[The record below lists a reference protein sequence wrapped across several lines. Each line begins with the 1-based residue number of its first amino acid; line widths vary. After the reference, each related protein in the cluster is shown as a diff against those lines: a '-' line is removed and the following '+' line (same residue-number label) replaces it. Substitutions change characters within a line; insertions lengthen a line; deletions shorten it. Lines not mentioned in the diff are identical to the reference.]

1 MGDVSVPAGRGTSLA
16 HLAQR
21 QMSHELS
28 RRIVMPTKKAPQVG
42 DMFRCESC
50 GFEVHVTKE
59 CKCSSGCAELVCCG
73 KDMTNVTEPEVINK

>member
-1 MGDVSVPAGRGTSLA
+1 
-16 HLAQR
+16 
-21 QMSHELS
+21 
-28 RRIVMPTKKAPQVG
+28 MPTKKAPQVG

-73 KDMTNVTEPEVINK
+73 RDMTNVTEPEVINK